1 MRHRNAKAT
10 LNRPADQRKAM
21 VRNLV
26 TSLFQEGS
34 VKTTNA
40 RAKVLQAEA
49 EKLITL
55 IKRSLTKD
63 EEFNAIRDIKQMLF
77 TEAAQRGALE
87 FAKSTKKTSGF
98 TRATKLGI
106 RDGDAALILQV
117 DLISD
122 AK

>member
-49 EKLITL
+49 EKMITL

-63 EEFNAIRDIKQMLF
+63 EEFNAIRDVKQVLF
-77 TEAAQRGALE
+77 TEASQRAAIE
-87 FAKSTKKTSGF
+87 FAKNSNKTSGY
-98 TRATKLGI
+98 TRATKIGI
-106 RDGDAALILQV
+106 RDGDAALILKV
-117 DLISD
+117 DLITD
-122 AK
+122 